1 MDFRLA
7 FLAVEVYTR
16 ALRLS
21 QLIKLF
27 VTRPKYLAEK
37 AHHQRG
43 LSELLF
49 RRAVGYSES
58 FRASHLWFVVSPYD

>member
-1 MDFRLA
+1 VDFRLD
-7 FLAVEVYTR
+7 LCAVEVYTYD
-16 ALRLS
+16 LHLS
-21 QLIKLF
+21 QLVKLF
-27 VTRPKYLAEK
+27 VTQLKHLAEN
-37 AHHQRG
+37 AHYWRG